1 MTEDTEC
8 ADSSASSDPEDA
20 SASEDTT
27 EDETE
32 ALTFEE
38 MMEFGTDRVEDETS
52 EFEGNVPNHAAELLT
67 ARATDLLQ
75 TLSNIDM
82 RRAHEEAPDPEDEEV
97 KAAVEEDLVD
107 ILLAVSAVKY
117 EFDLDI
123 AAAFEKRMEF
133 VADFQAM
140 QEAMADAETPEEA
153 QEAIEEHMG
162 EMSEGGMPMPMDAM
176 QMGGGGPEPGDN
188 VDKEDYDPDDDRD
201 RHIQ

>member
-1 MTEDTEC
+1 MTEDTDG
-8 ADSSASSDPEDA
+8 ADSSASSDPENA

-27 EDETE
+27 EEAE

-38 MMEFGTDRVEDETS
+38 MMAFGTDRVEDETS
-52 EFEGNVPNHAAELLT
+52 EFEGEVPNHAAELLT

-82 RRAHEEAPDPEDEEV
+82 RRAHEETPDPEEEEV
-97 KAAVEEDLVD
+97 RAAVEEDLVD

-123 AAAFEKRMEF
+123 AQAFRNRMEF
-133 VADFQAM
+133 VSDYKAM
-140 QEAMADAETPEEA
+140 QEAMAEAETPEEA
-153 QEAIEEHMG
+153 QEAIDAHMG
-162 EMSEGGMPMPMDAM
+162 EMAEGGMPMPMDAM
-176 QMGGGGPEPGDN
+176 QMDGGPEPGDN